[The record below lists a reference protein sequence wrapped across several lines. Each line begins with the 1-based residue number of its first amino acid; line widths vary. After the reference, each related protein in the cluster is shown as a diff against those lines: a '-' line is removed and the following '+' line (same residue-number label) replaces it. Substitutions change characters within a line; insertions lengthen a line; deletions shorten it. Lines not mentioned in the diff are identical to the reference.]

1 MIHEL
6 SDKLPL
12 TTVTFI
18 RVKMEFQVYFKH
30 KLQLLNWA
38 PRFLDREVEV
48 AGYNIPAGTW
58 FYASFHHFAEDKKY
72 FPDYEVYRP
81 ERWLDPIE
89 KKNIHPFAVIPF
101 SHGPREDFVS

>member
-72 FPDYEVYRP
+72 FPDRGDVHMTSALMGEVG
-81 ERWLDPIE
+81 LQ
-89 KKNIHPFAVIPF
+89 
-101 SHGPREDFVS
+101 